1 MGSTYYDMIAPP
13 GRATVYRS
21 ADMENPDKTNIEA
34 QAETS
39 TARKLFWAS
48 AGFYGLIAF
57 EFFYMASPFGVHFYS
72 VYGPG
77 LDWLQ
82 QSGFSGWTIRFF
94 LPHLVEETRSH
105 FVNAAESVG
114 FILFCGGVL
123 AFAVGA
129 FQVYR
134 AKLTKADAVTG
145 GLYRHIRHPQYLAL
159 MIASTG
165 MLLIWP
171 RFLVLFSTCLLFL
184 AYILLAKAEEKICLR
199 QYEGY
204 AGYMATTGRFLPKR
218 LSWRLLPTLPS
229 RTANV
234 GLRIAAFI
242 AVVLGL
248 TAGALSVRNHAIA
261 SLYTL
266 MTDRGVYLSVAEI
279 SNDDLELLAR
289 VAGQSKAVRAQLEGL
304 GADDRF
310 LAYVLPTEMYVSEIP
325 MHLPGGESFGHSI
338 PSDRD
343 PARYKVIFSRAVF
356 PAGRLPDGSNV
367 IAHAT
372 NKHPLVE
379 VHIDLSMERVDAV
392 FPPPAVSFYP
402 DVQVPLF

>member
-1 MGSTYYDMIAPP
+1 
-13 GRATVYRS
+13 
-21 ADMENPDKTNIEA
+21 MENPNNSNTEAKIKTA
-34 QAETS
+34 

-48 AGFYGLIAF
+48 IAFYGLIAF
-57 EFFYMASPFGVHFYS
+57 EFFYMASPFAAHFYS

-82 QSGFSGWTIRFF
+82 QFGFSGWTIWFF

-105 FVNAAESVG
+105 LINAAESVG
-114 FILFCGGVL
+114 LTLFVGGIFAFI
-123 AFAVGA
+123 VGA

-134 AKLTKADAVTG
+134 AKLTKAEAVMD
-145 GLYRHIRHPQYLAL
+145 GLYRYIRHPQYLAL

-171 RFLVLFSTCLLFL
+171 RFLVLFSTCLMFL
-184 AYILLAKAEEKICLR
+184 AYILLAEAEEKMCLR
-199 QYEGY
+199 QYDGY
-204 AGYMATTGRFLPKR
+204 AGYMVTTGRFLPKC
-218 LSWRLLPTLPS
+218 LSWRILPTLPS
-229 RTANV
+229 RGSNV
-234 GLRIAAFI
+234 SLRIAAFV

-248 TAGALSVRNHAIA
+248 TAGALAVRSYAIS
-261 SLYTL
+261 SLYML
-266 MTDRGVYLSVAEI
+266 MTDRGVYLSVVKI
-279 SNDDLELLAR
+279 SDEDLESLVR
-289 VAGQSKAVRAQLEGL
+289 VAGQSEAVQAQLDGL
-304 GADDRF
+304 GTNDRF

-325 MHLPGGESFGHSI
+325 MHLPEGERFGHSV

-343 PARYKVIFSRAVF
+343 PARYKVVYSRVVF
-356 PAGRLPDGSNV
+356 PADRVPERSNV

-372 NKHPLVE
+372 NKYPLVE
-379 VHIDLSMERVDAV
+379 VHVNMSVERIEAV

>member
-1 MGSTYYDMIAPP
+1 
-13 GRATVYRS
+13 
-21 ADMENPDKTNIEA
+21 MENPNKTNTKVKAEA
-34 QAETS
+34 A
-39 TARKLFWAS
+39 TARKLFWVS
-48 AGFYGLIAF
+48 TGFYGLIAF
-57 EFFYMASPFGVHFYS
+57 EFFYMASPFGAYFYS

-82 QSGFSGWTIRFF
+82 QFGFSGWTIWFF
-94 LPHLVEETRSH
+94 LPHIVEETQSH
-105 FVNAAESVG
+105 VINAAESFG
-114 FILFCGGVL
+114 IILFFGGIL
-123 AFAVGA
+123 AFVAGA

-134 AKLTKADAVTG
+134 AKLTKSGAVMG
-145 GLYRHIRHPQYLAL
+145 GLYRYIRHPQYLAL
-159 MIASTG
+159 MVASTG

-184 AYILLAKAEEKICLR
+184 AYILLAKAEEKMCLR

-204 AGYMATTGRFLPKR
+204 AGYAASTGRFLPKR

-229 RTANV
+229 RTANL
-234 GLRIAAFI
+234 GLRVAALI

-248 TAGALSVRNHAIA
+248 TAGALLVRSYAIA

-266 MTDRGVYLSVAEI
+266 ATDRGVYLSVVEI

-289 VAGQSKAVRAQLEGL
+289 VAGRSEAVQIQLDSL
-304 GADDRF
+304 GTDDRF

-325 MHLPGGESFGHSI
+325 MHLPEGESFGHRV

-343 PARYKVIFSRAVF
+343 PTRYKVIYSRAVF
-356 PAGRLPDGSNV
+356 PAGELPDRSNV

-372 NKHPLVE
+372 NKYPLVE
-379 VHIDLSMERVDAV
+379 VYIDTSLERIEAV
-392 FPPPAVSFYP
+392 FPPPVVSFYP